1 MKTEKEAI
9 QDTIEY
15 LKNTEP
21 KCNCNQ
27 CRYYLNK
34 TQCQQEQ
41 QSIKD
46 KHKYW
51 QTRLQYWLRRL
62 NNAE

>member
-15 LKNTEP
+15 LKSIEP
-21 KCNCNQ
+21 KCICNQ
-27 CRYYLNK
+27 CRYYSNK
-34 TQCQQEQ
+34 VQCQQEQ
-41 QSIKD
+41 KRIKN
-46 KHKYW
+46 KHEYW

>member
-21 KCNCNQ
+21 KCICDH
-27 CRYYLNK
+27 CRYYLNEK
-34 TQCQQEQ
+34 QCQQEQ
-41 QSIKD
+41 QYIKD
-46 KHKYW
+46 RHEYW

-62 NNAE
+62 NDAE

>member
-15 LKNTEP
+15 LKDTEP
-21 KCNCNQ
+21 KCICSQ
-27 CRYYLNK
+27 CRYYFDK
-34 TQCQQEQ
+34 SKCQQQ
-41 QSIKD
+41 QQNIKD
-46 KHKYW
+46 RHKYW

-62 NNAE
+62 NDAE